1 MAKPTKLRA
10 RSKQNAAVPAVRTAG
25 TDAASSTGDRTR
37 PHAERSD
44 AIIGAAMEEFAENG
58 YAGARLDDV
67 AARAGVSK
75 GLVYVYF
82 ETKEALFKAAVRRL
96 LIPRFE
102 SLIADIEG
110 SPLSTAEILRGPL
123 LRFMQG
129 LPKSRL
135 KVLMRLLIAEGPR
148 HPDLTAFYHDEVISR
163 GIAFLRRLIERGI
176 ARGEVKPNAL
186 AEFPQLLIAPM
197 LVAVVWSMLFER
209 HAHLDTD
216 RMLEAHIEN
225 IVALVSA
232 AHGAGASAST
242 REGIA

>member
-1 MAKPTKLRA
+1 MAHP
-10 RSKQNAAVPAVRTAG
+10 NRT
-25 TDAASSTGDRTR
+25 RTR
-37 PHAERSD
+37 PRAAARHAETAGSAERTRQGERTRAQTERSD

-82 ETKEALFKAAVRRL
+82 ETKEALFKAAVRRIL
-96 LIPRFE
+96 LPRFE
-102 SLIADIEG
+102 SLIADIEA

-123 LRFMQG
+123 LGFMQS

-135 KVLMRLLIAEGPR
+135 KVLMRLMIAEGPK

-163 GIAFLRRLIERGI
+163 GMGFLRRLLERGI
-176 ARGEVKPNAL
+176 ARGEVRPNAL
-186 AEFPQLLIAPM
+186 QDFPHLVIAPM

-216 RMLEAHIEN
+216 RMLAAHIDN
-225 IVALVSA
+225 IVALVSLDPVRC
-232 AHGAGASAST
+232 GDGEVRS
-242 REGIA
+242 